1 MPVSHGGTELGGTA
15 LARSTADALRLLSS
29 CSLPGILLT
38 FQLGQQSDQT
48 SPTAA
53 LSPSLVRGCALCTH
67 CALALAAFVFSSQSH
82 ASRGHLCL
90 ARGLQAGGSVH
101 APAAWLRHKPG
112 LPRTH
117 VPRPGG
123 AIPARERQGRSA
135 RTPSPCLPAA
145 SCGGESNMRSES
157 SRTAGLKASS
167 RSSRSWA
174 DGDLALNLLGEA
186 GWC

>member
-38 FQLGQQSDQT
+38 FQLGQQSDET

-53 LSPSLVRGCALCTH
+53 LGPSLVRGCALCTH
-67 CALALAAFVFSSQSH
+67 CASAPAAFVFSSQGH
-82 ASRGHLCL
+82 ASWGHLCL
-90 ARGLQAGGSVH
+90 ARGLQTGGSAR
-101 APAAWLRHKPG
+101 APAAWLRHEPRF
-112 LPRTH
+112 PRTH
-117 VPRPGG
+117 VPRPAG

-174 DGDLALNLLGEA
+174 DGDLALNLRGEA